1 MGYYCLNCKKK
12 VEDEEVTHC
21 PECGHKLTL
30 VSPVTEDEDEIP
42 EVEGMKSKTR
52 SEKESKGKREDR
64 GKRDT
69 VKLRDDGG
77 RTKDPDDF
85 GLPDDYAPI
94 ESEMPED
101 EDRTVLVKE
110 EEEDKD
116 EEKDGPDENL
126 MDVVLEKVIK
136 VKDKL
141 EEED

>member
-12 VEDEEVTHC
+12 VEDEEATHC

-30 VSPVTEDEDEIP
+30 VSPVTEDEEEIP
-42 EVEGMKSKTR
+42 EVEGMKSKT
-52 SEKESKGKREDR
+52 SSGKKSQGDNEDR

-69 VKLRDDGG
+69 VKIRDDGAQS
-77 RTKDPDDF
+77 KDPDDF
-85 GLPDDYAPI
+85 GLPDDYAPFEI
-94 ESEMPED
+94 EMPED
-101 EDRTVLVKE
+101 EDRTVLEKEKE
-110 EEEDKD
+110 EDRD
-116 EEKDGPDENL
+116 EEKEEPDENL